1 MGGKPVRPPIV
12 VTACLAER
20 DTGRIEICQTF
31 KNRLP
36 GLLEIKLASWLLA
49 IIDTYPR
56 ELYRLVVK
64 IESPWDEDPRVAV
77 LRNVFRRLGIKV
89 VDEVLQVAR

>member
-1 MGGKPVRPPIV
+1 MGGKPVRPPIMI
-12 VTACLAER
+12 TACLADRE
-20 DTGRIEICQTF
+20 TGKIEICQSF

-49 IIDTYPR
+49 ISDTYPK

-64 IESPWDEDPRVAV
+64 IESPWNGDPRVEA
-77 LRNVFRRLGIKV
+77 LKNAFRRLGIKV